1 MREAKNNVFK
11 QKLHDELQLY
21 FDCYNAWNCEEKH
34 RGPIKVYKSK
44 VTAFYTNV
52 FKQRCEVYLGGNLV
66 EAADH
71 CKRQKKWWSL
81 LIQLLCNLK

>member
-1 MREAKNNVFK
+1 MFLNKSYMTN
-11 QKLHDELQLY
+11 
-21 FDCYNAWNCEEKH
+21 YNCILIVTTHGIE
-34 RGPIKVYKSK
+34 KSK